1 MRNIFGHIL
10 SLWKLAFHLLCILT
24 RTYYFPAVS
33 ESTVHSLSWL
43 KICSFP
49 FEFHL
54 SSCETCA
61 PKNNRITFSQDNICF
76 AECIPH
82 TGHHPAVGDPG
93 GRESE
98 VLTLQFKPQ
107 STEDLHFG
115 FREVIIF
122 SFFFGGGTLSWPPR
136 DIRTNR
142 MCSIVLKSAGSAY
155 IFHLKLLS
163 IWLIH
168 WRTPP
173 QWTVRVWF
181 NLQENWH

>member
-1 MRNIFGHIL
+1 MRNIFGHIP

-24 RTYYFPAVS
+24 RTCYFQAVS
-33 ESTVHSLSWL
+33 ERTVHSLSWL

-54 SSCETCA
+54 SSWETCA

-122 SFFFGGGTLSWPPR
+122 SFFFLRGGTLSWPPR
-136 DIRTNR
+136 DKNKQNVFHRPQVCWISIYFSLKAFKYLTYTLTN
-142 MCSIVLKSAGSAY
+142 
-155 IFHLKLLS
+155 
-163 IWLIH
+163 
-168 WRTPP
+168 TPS
-173 QWTVRVWF
+173 VDC
-181 NLQENWH
+181 